1 MNRLGLNI
9 LKRTLVITAGIGRST
24 LKPVNL
30 TAKSKRV
37 LSCGEK
43 EALQQQLQNILKS
56 ADKAP
61 NVSEQMRLLG
71 EAIEIGEKLE
81 LPHGHKGRLYDMAA
95 NSYYNGQDNKK
106 AEACFILAI
115 QNWVQAGVPHD
126 SPPIVEISLK
136 MANIY
141 KATNQLPKAHSGY
154 KWCVDTA
161 KAYLSQEEA
170 QSNIQNF
177 KSLYGITLDAL
188 GRFLYETGKPEEALP
203 VIQESIQVAEEIGS
217 SQLTTLQI
225 NFSSVLAEM
234 GRHDESID
242 VLNEIINSNSS
253 EQRAKVTALINKGL
267 LYCIK
272 MDRKDDASLIFK
284 EAVKGA
290 LELEDPELL
299 LQIKKMA
306 QKYKISLT

>member
-1 MNRLGLNI
+1 
-9 LKRTLVITAGIGRST
+9 
-24 LKPVNL
+24 
-30 TAKSKRV
+30 
-37 LSCGEK
+37 
-43 EALQQQLQNILKS
+43 
-56 ADKAP
+56 
-61 NVSEQMRLLG
+61 MRLLG
-71 EAIEIGEKLE
+71 EAVEIGEKLE

-170 QSNIQNF
+170 QSNLQNF

-217 SQLTTLQI
+217 AQLTTLKI
-225 NFSSVLAEM
+225 NFRYVNGLIS
-234 GRHDESID
+234 GPFKH
-242 VLNEIINSNSS
+242 IINYNF
-253 EQRAKVTALINKGL
+253 IYN
-267 LYCIK
+267 
-272 MDRKDDASLIFK
+272 F
-284 EAVKGA
+284 
-290 LELEDPELL
+290 
-299 LQIKKMA
+299 
-306 QKYKISLT
+306 